1 MSILQNFSAKSQPV
15 INPLNKFFKKLQL
28 KRCITRAGFKKKRGP
43 SANDMIIGAIS
54 SGFIAENLHA
64 AATSSA
70 GNLLPVCESSMYR
83 FMEGT
88 NGNWEQLSLN
98 VAHEAYKKIDSL
110 NSNREKNRYCF
121 VFDDSVLEYPK
132 AKKMELCTWTFDHN
146 EGCSVRGYSCL
157 QMGWTDGESYIPLG
171 SKLLASDEES
181 EAFQKKHTQKACPDA
196 ICKTGLDKRTHVSQ
210 IRTEALE
217 RTKPELVVSWIKR
230 ATKNGF
236 NANYV
241 LFDSWFNYESL
252 LKNITPLGLNI
263 IGMLKQDHR
272 KYYLLNNRG
281 NATEYRTLQSIA
293 EKMKVNSSKRKTKK
307 INNAILFSVTVVAAT
322 ANEKIS
328 EGIKLKLVFVSNRN
342 NPDEFV
348 VISSTDLTLSDEQIV
363 KYYSRRWKIEVNFE
377 NQKQYLGLGSES
389 ISVKFDNL
397 AAFANL
403 SCIRASFLE
412 FKRRIESDVRA
423 IGALGKCIQDQI
435 REMPIAHSLLILI
448 ASIRTLPE
456 VLARKKIITGD
467 QIKAVRREISS
478 LIRNWFGGL
487 TCYVVEFINHWK
499 KDLKDLI
506 PATAL

>member
-1 MSILQNFSAKSQPV
+1 MSILQNYSEKSQSFL
-15 INPLNKFFKKLQL
+15 NPLCKLFKKLQL
-28 KRCITRAGFKKKRGP
+28 KRCIARAGFKKKRGP
-43 SANDMIIGAIS
+43 SVNDMIIGAIS
-54 SGFIAENLHA
+54 SGFIAENLHVA
-64 AATSSA
+64 SNSSA

-98 VAHEAYKKIDSL
+98 IAHESYKNIDTL
-110 NSNREKNRYCF
+110 NSNREKSRYCF

-157 QMGWTDGESYIPLG
+157 QMGWTDGESYLPLG
-171 SKLLASDEES
+171 AKLLSSDEDSES
-181 EAFQKKHTQKACPDA
+181 FKKTHKQKACPEA
-196 ICKTGLDKRTHVSQ
+196 IRKAGLDKRTHASQ
-210 IRTEALE
+210 IRTEAQE
-217 RTKPELVVSWIKR
+217 RSKPDLVISWIKQ
-230 ATKNGF
+230 AMKNGF
-236 NANYV
+236 KASYV

-252 LKNITPLGLNI
+252 LKNITPLGLKV

-281 NATEYRTLQSIA
+281 HATEYRTLQSIA
-293 EKMKVNSSKRKTKK
+293 EKMKVNSSKRKAKK

-322 ANEKIS
+322 ANEKVS
-328 EGIKLKLVFVSNRN
+328 EGIKLKLVFIRNRN

-348 VISSTDLTLSDEQIV
+348 VISSTDLTLTDEQIV

-403 SCIRASFLE
+403 SCVRASLLE

-423 IGALGKCIQDQI
+423 IGALGKCISEQI
-435 REMPIAHSLLILI
+435 REMPIAQSILILL
-448 ASIRTLPE
+448 ASIKALPE
-456 VLARKKIITGD
+456 ILAKKKIITED

-478 LIRNWFGGL
+478 LIRNWFSGL
-487 TCYVVEFINHWK
+487 TCYVTEFISRWK
-499 KDLKDLI
+499 KDLKDFI
-506 PATAL
+506 PAKTL

>member
-1 MSILQNFSAKSQPV
+1 MSILQNFSDKSQPV

-157 QMGWTDGESYIPLG
+157 QMGWTDGESYLPLG

-181 EAFQKKHTQKACPDA
+181 ESFRKKHTQKACPEA
-196 ICKTGLDKRTHVSQ
+196 ISKTGLDKRSHASQ
-210 IRTEALE
+210 IRTEAQE
-217 RTKPELVVSWIKR
+217 RTKPELVVSWIKH
-230 ATKNGF
+230 AIKNGF
-236 NANYV
+236 KASYV

-293 EKMKVNSSKRKTKK
+293 DKMKVNSSKRKTKK

-448 ASIRTLPE
+448 ASIRTLTE

-487 TCYVVEFINHWK
+487 ICYVVEFINHWK
-499 KDLKDLI
+499 KDLKDFI
-506 PATAL
+506 PAKTL

>member
-1 MSILQNFSAKSQPV
+1 MSILQNNSKESQCYV
-15 INPLNKFFKKLQL
+15 NPLNKFFKKLQL

-307 INNAILFSVTVVAAT
+307 
-322 ANEKIS
+322 
-328 EGIKLKLVFVSNRN
+328 
-342 NPDEFV
+342 
-348 VISSTDLTLSDEQIV
+348 LTMQF
-363 KYYSRRWKIEVNFE
+363 YS
-377 NQKQYLGLGSES
+377 L
-389 ISVKFDNL
+389 
-397 AAFANL
+397 
-403 SCIRASFLE
+403 
-412 FKRRIESDVRA
+412 
-423 IGALGKCIQDQI
+423 
-435 REMPIAHSLLILI
+435 
-448 ASIRTLPE
+448 
-456 VLARKKIITGD
+456 
-467 QIKAVRREISS
+467 
-478 LIRNWFGGL
+478 
-487 TCYVVEFINHWK
+487 
-499 KDLKDLI
+499 
-506 PATAL
+506 

>member
-1 MSILQNFSAKSQPV
+1 MSILQNFSDKSQPV

-28 KRCITRAGFKKKRGP
+28 KRCVTRAGFKKKRGP
-43 SANDMIIGAIS
+43 SANDMIVGAIS
-54 SGFIAENLHA
+54 SGFIAENIHA
-64 AATSSA
+64 AANSSA
-70 GNLLPVCESSMYR
+70 SKILPVCESSMYR

-98 VAHEAYKKIDSL
+98 IAHEAYKKIDSL
-110 NSNREKNRYCF
+110 NSSREKNRYCF

-157 QMGWTDGESYIPLG
+157 QMGWTDGESYLPLG

-181 EAFQKKHTQKACPDA
+181 ESFQKKHTQKACPDA
-196 ICKTGLDKRTHVSQ
+196 ICKTGLDKRTHASQ
-210 IRTEALE
+210 IRTEAEE

-230 ATKNGF
+230 AIKNGF
-236 NANYV
+236 KASYV

-252 LKNITPLGLNI
+252 LKNITPLGLHV

-281 NATEYRTLQSIA
+281 KASEYRTLQSIA
-293 EKMKVNSSKRKTKK
+293 EKMKVNSSKRKTTK
-307 INNAILFSVTVVAAT
+307 INNAILFSVKVVAAT
-322 ANEKIS
+322 ANEKVS

-342 NPDEFV
+342 NPDDFV
-348 VISSTDLTLSDEQIV
+348 VIASTDLTLSDEQIV

-423 IGALGKCIQDQI
+423 IGALGKCVQEQI
-435 REMPIAHSLLILI
+435 REMPIAQSLLILI
-448 ASIRTLPE
+448 ASIRALPE
-456 VLARKKIITGD
+456 VLARKKIITD
-467 QIKAVRREISS
+467 EQIKAVRKEISS
-478 LIRNWFGGL
+478 LIRNWFSGL
-487 TCYVVEFINHWK
+487 TCYVVEFINRWK
-499 KDLKDLI
+499 TEFKDLI
-506 PATAL
+506 PVKTI